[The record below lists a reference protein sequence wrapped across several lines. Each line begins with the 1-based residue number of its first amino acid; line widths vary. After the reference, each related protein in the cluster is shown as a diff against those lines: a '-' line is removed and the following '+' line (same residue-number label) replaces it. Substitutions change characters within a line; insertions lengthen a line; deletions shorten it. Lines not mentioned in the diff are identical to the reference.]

1 MYLID
6 KYSLTFPVDKQPP
19 PPPQQKILVKV
30 DFSN

>member
-19 PPPQQKILVKV
+19 PPQQKILVKV